1 MKRVL
6 GVKIGYP
13 KGDAKVEYLRE
24 VKRVAQEKR

>member
-13 KGDAKVEYLRE
+13 KGDTKVEYLKE
-24 VKRVAQEKR
+24 IKRVAQEKQ